1 MKEPGE
7 FIAGKVPDDM
17 IGEIKYSIFED
28 QKQLICHSLWKPNTE
43 VSIHPPHE
51 YLGYLDSLFTG
62 DGSGG
67 ENHII
72 YAQQVHGNKVL
83 AAGSAGQYPDCDGL
97 ITGTSHLKLIIRT
110 ADCAAVMLYHPAKK
124 VIANLHVGWRGAQ
137 QKIIQQG
144 IQLLMQEW
152 RVQPSEL
159 LAAVSPF
166 IQACCFEVGGEF
178 HDYFE
183 AQLLIK
189 RKDKMY
195 FDLQRCI
202 REQLIRAGIQ
212 EERMEISPIC
222 TRCNP
227 LELPSFRRDKTQNRL
242 INMIEIKGD

>member
-1 MKEPGE
+1 
-7 FIAGKVPDDM
+7 M
-17 IGEIKYSIFED
+17 IGEIRYSIFED
-28 QKQLICHSLWKPNTE
+28 QQQLISHSLWKAKAE
-43 VSIHPPHE
+43 VSIQPRHE
-51 YLGYLDSLFTG
+51 FLEYLDSLFTG

-67 ENHII
+67 ENHIA

-83 AAGSAGQYPDCDGL
+83 AAGSAGLYPECDGL
-97 ITGTSHLKLIIRT
+97 ATGKNHLKLIIRT
-110 ADCAAVMLYHPAKK
+110 ADCAAVMLYHPARK

-137 QKIIQQG
+137 QRIIQQG

-152 RVQPSEL
+152 RVQPPEL

-166 IQACCFEVGGEF
+166 IQACCFEVGNEF

-189 RKDKMY
+189 RNDKTY

-202 REQLIRAGIQ
+202 REQLARAGIP

-222 TRCNP
+222 TCCSP
-227 LELPSFRRDKTQNRL
+227 LEFPSFRRDKTQNRL
-242 INMIEIKGD
+242 INLIEIRGD